1 MPCRTYPFLK
11 LPTTHQSAS
20 QTATRTCQKNTV
32 CTPFFDSHL
41 AYLLLLF
48 FFFGYHISS
57 AMSPVGI
64 FVFPFQFAKV
74 SAVFHALSQ
83 SLNLPYYAIQFSS
96 VQLGTGSG
104 SVQFRCEPMCA
115 DLTASVAMWKLWML
129 MHHDNYNSNSNN
141 SNHMWL
147 IIIIRQ
153 TSSSSSSS

>member
-1 MPCRTYPFLK
+1 MVTGKCHAELTHSSGCQRRTNQHRRRRRERAKKIQSALPFLTHTL
-11 LPTTHQSAS
+11 LPW
-20 QTATRTCQKNTV
+20 
-32 CTPFFDSHL
+32 
-41 AYLLLLF
+41 YLLLLL
-48 FFFGYHISS
+48 FFGYHISS

-115 DLTASVAMWKLWML
+115 DLTASVAMWKL
-129 MHHDNYNSNSNN
+129 
-141 SNHMWL
+141 
-147 IIIIRQ
+147 
-153 TSSSSSSS
+153 

>member
-1 MPCRTYPFLK
+1 MPCRTYPFLR
-11 LPTTHQSAS
+11 LPNDAPISIADGNENVPKKYSLHSLFWL
-20 QTATRTCQKNTV
+20 
-32 CTPFFDSHL
+32 TPC
-41 AYLLLLF
+41 YLLLL
-48 FFFGYHISS
+48 FFGYHISS

-129 MHHDNYNSNSNN
+129 MHHDNYNSNNN

-153 TSSSSSSS
+153 TSSSSSSSSS